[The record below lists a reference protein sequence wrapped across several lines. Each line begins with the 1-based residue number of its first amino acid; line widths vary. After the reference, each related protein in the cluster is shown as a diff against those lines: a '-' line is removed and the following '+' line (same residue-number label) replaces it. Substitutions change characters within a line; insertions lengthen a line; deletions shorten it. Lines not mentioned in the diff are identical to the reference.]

1 MQNSDNSQAV
11 SAESTSDIVN
21 CNSHEEEKIRVL
33 HVDDEPELL
42 TIVKHYVENY
52 EPRIQIDS
60 VDSPERALQLI
71 RYNNYDCIVSDYQM
85 PEMNGFLFAQKVR
98 AITLTPFIFYTG
110 QGSED
115 VAERAFA
122 NGLDDYIKKE
132 TGSSHY
138 SLLAKRITTAVYKN
152 RAENELLTKAQ
163 ARDVYETLVEMAPE
177 GIITVDMDGFV
188 RSSNEAYHT
197 LTGFDRCEIVGKHI
211 LQLGTIRRE
220 YIPQFQR
227 LFQELDES
235 NSFPPLEYRYN
246 RKDGS
251 VGWGHATYKVLQLN
265 GERRLLVVN
274 KDVSRENLDELKLNV
289 MGRISR
295 HDIRNKLAIIMGY
308 QDIARMKLKK
318 GEDVTEFLDG
328 IRNNCNNVLNILDLN
343 REFQAIGVEQ
353 MAPMDV
359 ELCFK
364 QAAEY
369 YDLTRLNVELDC
381 QVNVTADSLLMK
393 VFYYLID
400 NSLKHGEN
408 LKSISVYADQEQI
421 VYVDDGGG
429 FPEGKRKRFFGDD
442 LETMGLHGLTLIR
455 KVVESYGWILSEE
468 GKVGEGVKFV
478 FRIHMK

>member
-1 MQNSDNSQAV
+1 MQNNDKSQAI
-11 SAESTSDIVN
+11 SSEFTPNIVD
-21 CNSHEEEKIRVL
+21 CRPHDEEKIRVL
-33 HVDDEPELL
+33 HVDDESELL

-85 PEMNGFLFAQKVR
+85 PEMNGFHFAQKVR

-110 QGSED
+110 QGSEE

-122 NGLDDYIKKE
+122 IGLDDYIKKE

-138 SLLAKRITTAVYKN
+138 SLLAKRITTAVYKD

-188 RSSNEAYHT
+188 RSCNEAYHT
-197 LTGFDRCEIVGKHI
+197 LTGFERCEIVGKHI

-227 LFQELDES
+227 LFQELDKS

-274 KDVSRENLDELKLNV
+274 KDVSREKLDELKLNV

-318 GEDVTEFLDG
+318 GKDVTEFLDG

-429 FPEGKRKRFFGDD
+429 FPEEKRKRFFGDD

-468 GKVGEGVKFV
+468 GVLGEGVKFV
-478 FRIHMK
+478 FRM

>member
-1 MQNSDNSQAV
+1 MQNNDKSQAI
-11 SAESTSDIVN
+11 SSEFTPNIVDFRP
-21 CNSHEEEKIRVL
+21 HDEEKIRVL
-33 HVDDEPELL
+33 HVDDETELL

-85 PEMNGFLFAQKVR
+85 PEMNGFHFAQKVR
-98 AITLTPFIFYTG
+98 EITLTPFIFYTG
-110 QGSED
+110 QGSEE

-122 NGLDDYIKKE
+122 IGLDDYIKKE

-177 GIITVDMDGFV
+177 GIITADMDGFV
-188 RSSNEAYHT
+188 KSSNEAFQK
-197 LTGFDRCEIVGKHI
+197 LTGFDRSEIVGKHI

-220 YIPQFQR
+220 YLPLFQR
-227 LFQELDES
+227 IFRGLEE
-235 NSFPPLEYRYN
+235 NKSFPPLEYRYN

-251 VGWGHATYKVLQLN
+251 VGWGQATYRVLKLN
-265 GERRLLVVN
+265 GERSLLIVN
-274 KDVSRENLDELKLNV
+274 KDVSREKLDELKLNV

-308 QDIARMKLKK
+308 QDIARMKLNK

-343 REFQAIGVEQ
+343 REFQAIGVD
-353 MAPMDV
+353 PIDHVDV
-359 ELCFK
+359 EYSFK
-364 QAAEY
+364 QATEY
-369 YDLTRLNVELDC
+369 FDLSKVKIELVC
-381 QVNVTADSLLMK
+381 QGVSVNADKLLMK

-400 NSLKHGEN
+400 NSLKHGED
-408 LKSISVYADQEQI
+408 LTSISLYADKEKI
-421 VYVDDGGG
+421 IYVDDGGG

-468 GKVGEGVKFV
+468 GVLGEGVKFV
-478 FRIHMK
+478 FRM